1 MKKVKMILS
10 VALFSAV
17 AFGAFAF
24 SSKSAAV
31 ANVPGYI
38 KHGFVCEE
46 VTRCSSSPT
55 PTLCTDITGA
65 QAYDMS
71 GTNQCAA
78 DLWKL

>member
-1 MKKVKMILS
+1 MKKVKMIFS

-24 SSKSAAV
+24 SSKSEAV

-38 KHGFVCEE
+38 KHGFTCEE
-46 VTRCSSSPT
+46 VTRCSNIPSSV
-55 PTLCTDITGA
+55 LCTDITGA
-65 QAYDMS
+65 QAFDMS
-71 GTNQCAA
+71 GVNQCAA